1 MSLYEAYDVAVNY
14 HYFMQT
20 LEIKALNEEVSFYR
34 ASYAVQK
41 EYINSLMNLFRTK
54 YMQFIAE
61 LKESLDEPIR
71 NLMLKFNQM
80 KEESSEENLKS
91 FLAYFKVYSKKFEKI
106 LANMNDCLPS
116 QDLIGTHFNELIAQ
130 LDEQIS
136 NLNKQCAYNLEQLNM
151 EKLNLEELSLQSDH
165 LLNELVKLT
174 PNISPSESLSDLQ
187 VNQ

>member
-91 FLAYFKVYSKKFEKI
+91 FLARFRYSAVSEDLFGILRVLYNYLLHKLFNDLRNKI
-106 LANMNDCLPS
+106 LA
-116 QDLIGTHFNELIAQ
+116 
-130 LDEQIS
+130 
-136 NLNKQCAYNLEQLNM
+136 
-151 EKLNLEELSLQSDH
+151 EKLH
-165 LLNELVKLT
+165 RILN
-174 PNISPSESLSDLQ
+174 NII
-187 VNQ
+187 